1 MDSIK
6 KNLII
11 EQQKMR
17 QPIRVAI
24 KDIIEI
30 YKTNDDGEFYLPE
43 EITGEIEYEFP
54 SAVFSVELYLDQSN
68 TIDDFKVNADYDSE
82 SDIVSVKIV
91 YNPEVKKIITYN
103 LIGELN
109 ELMAH
114 ELRHL
119 GQKNQGLFK
128 LGGKEP
134 KEGLEYYSQPKEV
147 DAQVFGFRRM
157 SKITGKPFENLV
169 KNWFETHQD
178 IHLMNNKES
187 EKVIDLIF
195 DRNSKI

>member
-1 MDSIK
+1 MDLIEK
-6 KNLII
+6 KLII

-43 EITGEIEYEFP
+43 EITGELEYEFP
-54 SAVFSVELYLDQSN
+54 NAVFSVELYLDQSN
-68 TIDDFKVNADYDSE
+68 IIDDFKINADYDYE
-82 SDIVSVKIV
+82 SDIITVKIV

-119 GQKNQGLFK
+119 DQKNQGLFK

-134 KEGLEYYSQPKEV
+134 KEGLKYYSQPKEV

-157 SKITGKPFENLV
+157 SKITKKPFEDLV
-169 KNWFETHQD
+169 KNWFQTHQD
-178 IHLMNNKES
+178 IHLMSTKES